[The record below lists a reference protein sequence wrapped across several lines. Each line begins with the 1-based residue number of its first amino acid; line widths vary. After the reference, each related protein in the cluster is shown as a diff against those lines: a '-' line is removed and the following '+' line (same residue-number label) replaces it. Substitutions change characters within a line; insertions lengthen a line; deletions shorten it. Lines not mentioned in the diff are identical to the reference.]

1 MWAKSF
7 ISHNKPKNSQAL
19 AHILEGKCALPFYR
33 ITPILRL
40 IVGRRSNVVPTN
52 RQIHC
57 IKVASGPKIFLI
69 DLVYLFD
76 ADECLL

>member
-1 MWAKSF
+1 MKKTTVFLVIKSHMWAKSF

-40 IVGRRSNVVPTN
+40 EM
-52 RQIHC
+52 IHFT
-57 IKVASGPKIFLI
+57 GDI
-69 DLVYLFD
+69 DENF
-76 ADECLL
+76 EPHLLLPFCP